1 MKNEV
6 NTDVIDFLEI
16 TPDPRAGYTD
26 LGSCFYHYVIY
37 RGKYNEKEAWENTA
51 KYIDTESTPDEV
63 ADYAEEVF
71 LSECSNVGISIDIEY
86 YIEELRNL

>member
-6 NTDVIDFLEI
+6 NTDVIEFLDI
-16 TPDPRAGYTD
+16 TPDPRAGYEDT
-26 LGSCFYHYVIY
+26 GSCFYHYVLY
-37 RGKYNEKEAWENTA
+37 RGEYNEKKAWENTV
-51 KYIDTESTPDEV
+51 KYLGTESTPDEV

-71 LSECSNVGISIDIEY
+71 LSACSDLGIIIDIEY